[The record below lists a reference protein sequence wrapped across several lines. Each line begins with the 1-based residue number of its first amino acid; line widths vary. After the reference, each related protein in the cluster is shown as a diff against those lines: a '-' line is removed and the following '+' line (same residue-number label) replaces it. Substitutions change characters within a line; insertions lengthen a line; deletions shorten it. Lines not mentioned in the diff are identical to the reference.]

1 MELREAMN
9 SRRSIRSY
17 TGEQI
22 TGEQLDAILTAAY
35 EAPVGSGKYEGI
47 HLTVITNKELLHA
60 IDENAGKLTG
70 NPSARPLYGAPMLI
84 VVSSDRTD
92 NVGMANVG
100 FILQNMGLAA
110 VEEGVG
116 QCVIYGAIRL
126 LNQNSALAGRLGLP
140 EGYTALGGIEL
151 GKSDELYTKREI
163 PETHK
168 FVTNTIA

>member
-1 MELREAMN
+1 MELKEAMN
-9 SRRSIRSY
+9 IRKSVRSY

-22 TGEQLDAILTAAY
+22 SKEQLDAILTAAY
-35 EAPVGSGKYEGI
+35 EAPIGSGKYNGI
-47 HLTVITNKELLHA
+47 HLTIITNKDLLHA

-70 NPSARPLYGAPMLI
+70 NPSAKPLYGAPMLI

-92 NVGMANVG
+92 NVGSANAG

-126 LNQNSALAGRLGLP
+126 LNQNPELIAKLNLP

-151 GKSDELYTKREI
+151 GLSNESYNKREI
-163 PETHK
+163 PAGHK
-168 FVTNTIA
+168 YSMNEIH